1 MSLACQRPLHGR
13 RSSGEHAGFRG
24 DSAPAFCEVT
34 LKSIQSLLLLLL
46 GLAGGASLVV
56 QAALNAGLRARLDSI
71 SWAGFVS
78 YVGGTIAMIC
88 ALAVGRVHF
97 PAAQFQ
103 GTPLLWLLGGFF
115 GAAYLGVSI
124 VLVPRL
130 GAATVVALVVSGQLI
145 TAMVI
150 DRFGLLGVPIQPFG
164 PGRALGA
171 VLLLAGVLLIRR

>member
-1 MSLACQRPLHGR
+1 MKML
-13 RSSGEHAGFRG
+13 ET
-24 DSAPAFCEVT
+24 V
-34 LKSIQSLLLLLL
+34 LLLLL

-56 QAALNAGLRARLDSI
+56 QAALNAGLRTRIDSI

-88 ALAVGRVHF
+88 ALAIGRVPL
-97 PAAQFQ
+97 PATQLQA
-103 GTPLLWLLGGFF
+103 TPVLWLLGGFF

-124 VLVPRL
+124 VLLPRL

-145 TAMVI
+145 SSLVI
-150 DRFGLLGVPIQPFG
+150 DRFALLGVPQHPFG

-171 VLLLAGVLLIRR
+171 LLLLAGVLLIRR

>member
-1 MSLACQRPLHGR
+1 MPAAATHEPADP
-13 RSSGEHAGFRG
+13 SS
-24 DSAPAFCEVT
+24 EVT
-34 LKSIQSLLLLLL
+34 VKSFQSLLLLLL

-78 YVGGTIAMIC
+78 YLGGTVAMIC
-88 ALAVGRVHF
+88 ALAIGRVHF

-103 GTPLLWLLGGFF
+103 TTPLLWLLGGFF

-130 GAATVVALVVSGQLI
+130 GAATVVALVVTGQLI
-145 TAMVI
+145 SSLII
-150 DRFGLLGVPIQPFG
+150 DRFGLLGVPPHPFG
-164 PGRALGA
+164 PARALGA
-171 VLLLAGVLLIRR
+171 LLLVAGVVLIRR

>member
-1 MSLACQRPLHGR
+1 MPGLS
-13 RSSGEHAGFRG
+13 RG
-24 DSAPAFCEVT
+24 DAANALTEVT
-34 LKSIQSLLLLLL
+34 MTLMKTALLLLL

-56 QAALNAGLRARLDSI
+56 QAALNAGLRTRLDSI

-78 YVGGTIAMIC
+78 YVGGTVAMIC
-88 ALAVGRVHF
+88 ALAIGRVRF
-97 PAAQFQ
+97 PASQFQ
-103 GTPLLWLLGGFF
+103 DTPLLWMLGGFF

-150 DRFGLLGVPIQPFG
+150 DRFALLGVPHHPFG
-164 PGRALGA
+164 PGRAPGA

>member
-1 MSLACQRPLHGR
+1 MKML
-13 RSSGEHAGFRG
+13 ET
-24 DSAPAFCEVT
+24 V
-34 LKSIQSLLLLLL
+34 LLLLL

-56 QAALNAGLRARLDSI
+56 QAALNAGLRARIDSI

-88 ALAVGRVHF
+88 ALAIGRVHL
-97 PAAQFQ
+97 PATQLQA
-103 GTPLLWLLGGFF
+103 TPVLWLLGGFF

-124 VLVPRL
+124 VLLPRL

-145 TAMVI
+145 SSLVI
-150 DRFGLLGVPIQPFG
+150 DRFALLGVPQHPFG

-171 VLLLAGVLLIRR
+171 LLLLAGVLLIRR

>member
-1 MSLACQRPLHGR
+1 MPGHRDCDA
-13 RSSGEHAGFRG
+13 
-24 DSAPAFCEVT
+24 APASREVT
-34 LKSIQSLLLLLL
+34 LKFIQSVLLLLL

-88 ALAVGRVHF
+88 ALVIGRVHF

-103 GTPLLWLLGGFF
+103 DTPLLWLLGGFF

-150 DRFGLLGVPIQPFG
+150 DRFALLGVPYHPFG
-164 PGRALGA
+164 PGRVFGA
-171 VLLLAGVLLIRR
+171 ALLLAGVLLIRR